1 MNWPITRRCAGRG
14 IVSEQNNTF
23 IIAAFAV
30 TWVCV
35 IGYAVHLY
43 RARRVADA
51 RLREAQQTFG
61 GRT

>member
-1 MNWPITRRCAGRG
+1 M
-14 IVSEQNNTF
+14 SEQNNTF